1 MSAGQGFGLNVPGR
15 RLQEAKE
22 ADSRAAGSPLPVG
35 QVGHSALHSS
45 PEDLTGYKAAPGPG
59 RALPS
64 PGPKSNTPPETFSLQ
79 RAFSQAMPYLQKLL
93 PILDGNIATAMAN
106 LMAARPPAPPPA
118 PVVNLEP
125 LEDGLAAL
133 QIQQRDLRAE
143 VIEQNSS
150 LKRVEDQLEM
160 VREATDRN
168 TLEQQEL
175 MEDLKA
181 VGGKVNFV
189 AIIALVLLAAS
200 IALNVA
206 LYLHISRVLPE

>member
-1 MSAGQGFGLNVPGR
+1 MSAGQGFGQNVPGR
-15 RLQEAKE
+15 RLQDAKE
-22 ADSRAAGSPLPVG
+22 ADSRTVGSPLPVG
-35 QVGHSALHSS
+35 HGGHSPMRAQ
-45 PEDLTGYKAAPGPG
+45 PEDLTGYRSAPGPG
-59 RALPS
+59 RALPTSAYASSNS
-64 PGPKSNTPPETFSLQ
+64 PEAFSLQ

-93 PILDGNIATAMAN
+93 PIVDGNIATAMAS
-106 LMAARPPAPPPA
+106 LLSARPPAPPPA

-125 LEDGLAAL
+125 FEDGLAAL
-133 QIQQRDLRAE
+133 QSQQVDLRTQ
-143 VIEQNSS
+143 IFEQNSS

-189 AIIALVLLAAS
+189 AVIALLLLAAS
-200 IALNVA
+200 ITLNIM
-206 LYLHISRVLPE
+206 LYLHISRVLP